1 MILVPRLTWWLAR
14 DLIVVLLAGSMAVTQ
29 VIMLMI
35 KIYGW
40 FEWRFIAKI
49 INGSYCQSCLKQLV
63 SQDPGWARRPPM
75 LMWGSGDFPFLF
87 SRNYLFTKLSLSL
100 LNNNKLSM
108 SETRFGFHYRVDLV
122 AGVVRE
128 GWVLIGLSK
137 VLSIV
142 NSRCCM
148 K

>member
-14 DLIVVLLAGSMAVTQ
+14 GLIVVLWAGSMAVTQ

-75 LMWGSGDFPFLF
+75 SMWGSGDLPFLF
-87 SRNYLFTKLSLSL
+87 SWNYLFSKFPFSL
-100 LNNNKLSM
+100 LNNNKSSL